1 LLLGAY
7 KQVTDTKSEDKQM
20 RFIRNLVLFFVFLAP
35 VAALSA
41 LRPGDLPETSKW
53 YFHVDFKEMRS
64 SDAGKHLYAWLQ
76 EEVFEDIRE
85 DAGVDLDNEAD
96 FMTAFAT
103 EGDGM
108 VIVIEGDI
116 SQDTE
121 DRLMAMGAAS
131 GSLDRFG
138 SGDKAFF
145 HIKDDDD
152 HENGDIDI
160 DSFDNGAYFSFAVKN
175 KLLVTSTREKME
187 ALLADRGRIKSVKS
201 EKGALF
207 VLNAERNLMQA
218 GARAGDLGDN
228 VDWDSNILRNTEQAA
243 LLIADK
249 AGKIAIE
256 AQLVTTEAEMAE
268 SLASIVRGL
277 ISLQVFNDEM
287 DPEIANFLQNTNVDV
302 EDTTLTITVA
312 LDPEAVVAAIE

>member
-1 LLLGAY
+1 
-7 KQVTDTKSEDKQM
+7 M
-20 RFIRNLVLFFVFLAP
+20 RHIRNLVIFFLLLAP
-35 VAALSA
+35 VASLSA
-41 LRPGDLPETSKW
+41 LRPSDLPETSKW
-53 YFHVDFKEMRS
+53 YFHIDFKEMRS
-64 SDAGKHLYAWLQ
+64 SDAGQHLYAWLQ
-76 EEVFEDIRE
+76 DEVFEDIRE
-85 DAGVDLDNEAD
+85 DAGVDLDKEAD
-96 FMTAFAT
+96 LLTAFAT
-103 EGDGM
+103 EDDGM
-108 VIVIEGDI
+108 VIIIEGDI

-138 SGDKAFF
+138 SGSKAFF

-152 HENGDIDI
+152 DDHEHDNIDI
-160 DSFDNGAYFSFAVKN
+160 DVDSFDDGAYFSFAVKN
-175 KLLVTSTREKME
+175 KIIVTSTRDKME
-187 ALLADRGRIKSVKS
+187 ALLADKGRIKSVKS

-218 GARAGDLGDN
+218 GARAGDLGEN

-256 AQLVTTEAEMAE
+256 AQLVTSEAEMAE

-277 ISLQVFNDEM
+277 ISLQVFNDDM
-287 DPEIANFLQNTNVDV
+287 DPDIANFLQNTSVDV
-302 EDTTLTITVA
+302 SDKKLTISVA
-312 LDPEAVVAAIE
+312 LDPEVVVAAIE

>member
-1 LLLGAY
+1 
-7 KQVTDTKSEDKQM
+7 M
-20 RFIRNLVLFFVFLAP
+20 RFLRNVVILFLLLAP
-35 VAALSA
+35 VLALSA

-53 YFHVDFKEMRS
+53 YFHIDFKEMRS

-76 EEVFEDIRE
+76 EEALEEVRE
-85 DAGVDLDNEAD
+85 EAGIDLDKEAD
-96 FMTAFAT
+96 YITAFAT
-103 EGDGM
+103 EDDGM
-108 VIVIEGDI
+108 VVVIEGDI

-121 DRLMAMGAAS
+121 DRVMAMGAAS

-138 SGDKAFF
+138 SGNKAFF
-145 HIKDDDD
+145 HIKEDDDD
-152 HENGDIDI
+152 DDGNIDIDI
-160 DSFDNGAYFSFAVKN
+160 ESFDNGAYFSFAVKN
-175 KLLVTSTREKME
+175 KLLVTSSRDKME
-187 ALLADRGRIKSVKS
+187 ALLADKGRIKSVRG

-218 GARAGDLGDN
+218 GARAGDFGEN

-287 DPEIANFLQNTNVDV
+287 DPDVANFLQSTTVDV
-302 EDTTLTITVA
+302 SDKKLTISVA
-312 LDPEAVVAAIE
+312 LDPEVVVAAIE

>member
-1 LLLGAY
+1 MRLL
-7 KQVTDTKSEDKQM
+7 
-20 RFIRNLVLFFVFLAP
+20 RNLVILFLFLAP
-35 VAALSA
+35 VVALSA

-53 YFHVDFKEMRS
+53 YFHIDFKEMRS
-64 SDAGKHLYAWLQ
+64 SDAGKHLYTWLQ
-76 EEVFEDIRE
+76 DEVFEDIRD
-85 DAGVDLDNEAD
+85 DAGIDLDKEAD
-96 FMTAFAT
+96 FVTAFAT
-103 EGDGM
+103 EDDGM
-108 VIVIEGDI
+108 VVVIEGDI

-121 DRLMAMGAAS
+121 DRLLAMGAAS

-138 SGDKAFF
+138 SGDKSFF
-145 HIKDDDD
+145 HIKEDDDD
-152 HENGDIDI
+152 DDDNVDIDI

-187 ALLADRGRIKSVKS
+187 ALLADKGRIKTVKS

-207 VLNAERNLMQA
+207 ILNAERNLMQA

-287 DPEIANFLQNTNVDV
+287 DPEIASFLQNTSVDV
-302 EDTTLTITVA
+302 IDNKLTISVA
-312 LDPEAVVAAIE
+312 LDPEVVVAAIE

>member
-1 LLLGAY
+1 
-7 KQVTDTKSEDKQM
+7 M
-20 RFIRNLVLFFVFLAP
+20 RFIRNLVILFVFLAP

-41 LRPGDLPETSKW
+41 LRPSDLPETSKW
-53 YFHVDFKEMRS
+53 YFHIDFKEMRS
-64 SDAGKHLYAWLQ
+64 SGAGKHLYAWLQ
-76 EEVFEDIRE
+76 DEVFDDIRE
-85 DAGVDLDNEAD
+85 DAGVDLDKEAD
-96 FMTAFAT
+96 FLTAFAT
-103 EGDGM
+103 EDEGM
-108 VIVIEGDI
+108 VIVIEGNI

-131 GSLDRFG
+131 GTLDRFG
-138 SGDKAFF
+138 SGSEAFF
-145 HIKDDDD
+145 HIKDDDKHD
-152 HENGDIDI
+152 HDDDDGDIDI
-160 DSFDNGAYFSFAVKN
+160 EVDSFDNGAYFSFAVRN

-187 ALLADRGRIKSVKS
+187 ALLADKGRIKGVRGD
-201 EKGALF
+201 KGSLF

-228 VDWDSNILRNTEQAA
+228 IDWDSNILRNTEQAA
-243 LLIADK
+243 LLVADK

-287 DPEIANFLQNTNVDV
+287 DPEIANFLQNTNVNV
-302 EDTTLTITVA
+302 KDTKLTISVT
-312 LDPEAVVAAIE
+312 LDPEVVVAAIE

>member
-1 LLLGAY
+1 
-7 KQVTDTKSEDKQM
+7 M
-20 RFIRNLVLFFVFLAP
+20 RHIRNLVIFFLLLAP
-35 VAALSA
+35 VASLSA
-41 LRPGDLPETSKW
+41 LRPSDLPETSKW
-53 YFHVDFKEMRS
+53 YFHIDFKEMRS
-64 SDAGKHLYAWLQ
+64 SDAGQHLYAWLQ
-76 EEVFEDIRE
+76 DEVFEDIRE
-85 DAGVDLDNEAD
+85 DAGVDLDKEAD
-96 FMTAFAT
+96 LLTAFAT
-103 EGDGM
+103 EDDGM
-108 VIVIEGDI
+108 VIIIEGDI

-138 SGDKAFF
+138 SGSKAFF

-152 HENGDIDI
+152 DDHEHDNIDI
-160 DSFDNGAYFSFAVKN
+160 DVDSFDDGAYFSFAVKN
-175 KLLVTSTREKME
+175 KIIVTSTRDKME
-187 ALLADRGRIKSVKS
+187 ALLADKGRIKSVKS

-218 GARAGDLGDN
+218 GARAGDLGEN

-256 AQLVTTEAEMAE
+256 AQLVTSEAEMAE

-277 ISLQVFNDEM
+277 ISLQVFNDDM
-287 DPEIANFLQNTNVDV
+287 DPDIANFLQNTSVDV
-302 EDTTLTITVA
+302 SDKKLTISVT
-312 LDPEAVVAAIE
+312 LDPEVVVAAIE

>member
-1 LLLGAY
+1 
-7 KQVTDTKSEDKQM
+7 M
-20 RFIRNLVLFFVFLAP
+20 RFIRNVVILFLFLAP
-35 VAALSA
+35 IAALSA

-53 YFHVDFKEMRS
+53 YFHIDFKEMRS

-76 EEVFEDIRE
+76 DEVFEDIRD
-85 DAGVDLDNEAD
+85 DAGVDFDKEAD

-103 EGDGM
+103 QDDGM

-121 DRLMAMGAAS
+121 DRLMAMGAGS

-138 SGDKAFF
+138 SGNKAFF
-145 HIKDDDD
+145 HIKNDDYDDDGD
-152 HENGDIDI
+152 IDIDI
-160 DSFDNGAYFSFAVKN
+160 DSFDNGAYFSFAVKD
-175 KLLVTSTREKME
+175 KLIVTSTREKME
-187 ALLADRGRIKSVKS
+187 ALLADKGRIKTVRS

-218 GARAGDLGDN
+218 GARAGDFGDN
-228 VDWDSNILRNTEQAA
+228 IDWDSNILRNTEQAA

-277 ISLQVFNDEM
+277 ISLQVFNDDLDE
-287 DPEIANFLQNTNVDV
+287 EIVDFLQATTVDV
-302 EDTTLTITVA
+302 SDNKLTISVA
-312 LDPEAVVAAIE
+312 LDPEVVVAAIE